1 MTREASR
8 PYVWRRRKLGGP
20 PTLLGNAELVPPA
33 MKLLQRR
40 RRPKV
45 TALAAQEDMEG
56 LISAAAFQDLTRN
69 SEGEVFDSGAEI
81 RAQAVL
87 ALGELGHEAG
97 NGSLTEALRDP
108 SDDVRS
114 AAVRV
119 LFQRGEVA
127 PLAHALGWLPA
138 ESGNS
143 RALALRALLEL
154 KKPGTA
160 QMVIR
165 ALVWAPGDR
174 PLPDLDVA
182 LVHTLVQA
190 DTRADVANEAVQELL
205 TALSEDRAE
214 VVARAEELL
223 QRLAPASVQ
232 GLIAELE
239 GGGSPE
245 RAAAL
250 LGRIADN
257 RALQPLIEALG
268 HRELSVRL
276 HAASALGQ
284 LRQPAAVEPL
294 LRATR
299 DNSRDVRAEAG
310 RALDSLG
317 TAAVVIGMSTM
328 VRPLIAEAVASAVD
342 QHGLAE
348 RNDPAHAERPVA
360 QLGVGG
366 FKSALEEARTATE
379 QSR

>member
-1 MTREASR
+1 
-8 PYVWRRRKLGGP
+8 
-20 PTLLGNAELVPPA
+20 

-40 RRPKV
+40 RRPNV
-45 TALAAQEDMEG
+45 TVLAAQEDVAG
-56 LISAAAFQDLTRN
+56 LVSAAGFEDLTRN
-69 SEGEVFDSGAEI
+69 SEGQVFDQGAEI

-87 ALGELGHEAG
+87 ALGEVGHEAG

-114 AAVRV
+114 AAVRA

-138 ESGNS
+138 EGGNS

-154 KKPGTA
+154 KEPGTA
-160 QMVIR
+160 QLVIR
-165 ALVWAPGDR
+165 ALVWAPGDE

-190 DTRADVANEAVQELL
+190 DTRADVANDAVQELL
-205 TALSEDRAE
+205 SALSEDRAE

-223 QRLAPASVQ
+223 QRLAPASVK

-257 RALQPLIEALG
+257 RALQPLIDALG

-299 DNSRDVRAEAG
+299 DHSRDVRAEAA

-342 QHGLAE
+342 AHGLAD
-348 RNDPAHAERPVA
+348 RHGPAQAEPPVR

-366 FKSALEEARTATE
+366 FRSALEEARTAAE
-379 QSR
+379 QPR